1 MTEELYTQE
10 QIVHHVENASPTKFM
25 YSFSKAPRFPSIDK
39 KGKCDSFYNLPSC
52 KMHRTCGIGFGTKSD
67 FTKKNYRGTEFISIK
82 RDFDEGNQRGLKY
95 SFGLS
100 RDKFTKQVCPG
111 YSNLDK
117 NVPGPA
123 KYNVLKTTGSEM
135 PYYTL
140 HINCGDLGWI
150 NKYMNN
156 PGPGTYQPVVRIN
169 SEGKYPVSSIS
180 NIKANNFGIS
190 KSDRWKGYKGN
201 GVPGPNAY
209 KTDTTLMGSIYNSK
223 YRSGHL
229 INFSWNLPKY
239 GYKNDYPGPG
249 SYLKFS
255 EFGILVPKGYRGR
268 GLSESHKN
276 RSSEKEEKKNSKT
289 IETEGNEKVAD
300 KQ

>member
-1 MTEELYTQE
+1 MTEQLYTQE

-25 YSFSKAPRFPSIDK
+25 YSFSKAPRFPAIDK
-39 KGKCDSFYNLPSC
+39 KGKCDTFYNLPSC
-52 KMHRTCGIGFGTKSD
+52 KMNRTCGMGFGNKSD

-95 SFGLS
+95 SFGLG
-100 RDKFTKQVCPG
+100 REKFAKQVCPG
-111 YSNLDK
+111 FSNIDK

-140 HINCGDLGWI
+140 HINCGDLGWT
-150 NKYMNN
+150 NKFMNN
-156 PGPGTYQPVVRIN
+156 PGPGSYQPVVRIN
-169 SEGKYPVSSIS
+169 SEGKYPVSQIS
-180 NIKANNFGIS
+180 NIKANNFGLS
-190 KSDRWKGYKGN
+190 KNNRWKSYRGN

-209 KTDTTLMGSIYNSK
+209 KSDTLMGTIYNSK

-229 INFSWNLPKY
+229 ITMSSNLPKY

-255 EFGILVPKGYRGR
+255 EFGILVPKNYRGR
-268 GLSESHKN
+268 GLSES
-276 RSSEKEEKKNSKT
+276 KKSKTEGKDNTKKAKT
-289 IETEGNEKVAD
+289 IENDDEAKVAE
-300 KQ
+300 QQ